1 LHRFP
6 VHRRRGKTASL
17 LRGSL
22 SIYLIELP
30 ALSAS
35 PNVAKSPV
43 YLAKCLKRL
52 ICRAASRHGWPASAA
67 GGCALYPQL
76 QLPLHT
82 ARLLLREF
90 IPADD
95 QALQAYAS
103 DPEVTRFMVYGP
115 QDAAETAAYLQR
127 MLQSQRE
134 RPRRVWGLAVTRRED
149 AQLIGACD
157 VTLDS
162 ILKFFQV
169 DKIGMFRRTSSARY
183 FKEGVGSSRPS

>member
-1 LHRFP
+1 
-6 VHRRRGKTASL
+6 
-17 LRGSL
+17 
-22 SIYLIELP
+22 
-30 ALSAS
+30 
-35 PNVAKSPV
+35 
-43 YLAKCLKRL
+43 
-52 ICRAASRHGWPASAA
+52 
-67 GGCALYPQL
+67 L

-157 VTLDS
+157 VTLEDEQAGNLS
-162 ILKFFQV
+162 YLFACEAWEPGYVGEAVRAVV
-169 DKIGMFRRTSSARY
+169 DAGFAQFSLEQMFATCVSDDRASARVL
-183 FKEGVGSSRPS
+183 EEVGFQRMTVLRKYQETQGRWWDLYLYEISRTAWRPRP